1 MKRLLA
7 IALSSMLAASLSAQ
21 GNITSFLGIPV
32 NGTKAEVTQKLIE
45 QGAVK
50 VKDGLLISGIDQM
63 AFLIRIKTHKGKVY
77 RISLIDTKG
86 TKDVKTALDRYN
98 SLIDSYRGNTCGYTE
113 YEHNS
118 FVIFNDEATAERH
131 IHEGDYYAEF
141 FQVADPQLYNRKVGF
156 TITDEFGDY
165 RIERIYDNIYNMP
178 EGK

>member
-1 MKRLLA
+1 MKRLLT
-7 IALSSMLAASLSAQ
+7 IALSVILTASLSAQ

-32 NGTKAEVTQKLIE
+32 NGTKAEVTQRLIE

-50 VKDGLLISGIDQM
+50 VKDGLQISGIDQM
-63 AFLIRIKTHKGKVY
+63 PFLVRIKTHKGKVY
-77 RISLIDTKG
+77 SISLVETKG
-86 TKDVKTALDRYN
+86 TKDVKTAVARFN
-98 SLIDSYRGNTCGYTE
+98 SLIDSYRENTCEYTE
-113 YEHNS
+113 YEYNS
-118 FVIFNDEATAERH
+118 FVVINDETSTERH